1 MRFDKEY
8 SEYMHGKCKNYNQ
21 GLFEALEEME
31 KEGEGKMGT
40 FDEHSEKAKDIM
52 IMFEIFCIY
61 TKVRQA
67 VNFKEPY
74 HDTAR
79 RFLNEIIEFKPIW
92 EEEG

>member
-1 MRFDKEY
+1 MD
-8 SEYMHGKCKNYNQ
+8 
-21 GLFEALEEME
+21 
-31 KEGEGKMGT
+31 T

-52 IMFEIFCIY
+52 IMFEIFCVY

-92 EEEG
+92 